1 MFRTLL
7 AALLC
12 LAVPTLATADEMVG
26 ARVEYWSMDLTGDL
40 GVSSGDFQLPSS
52 SLTDT
57 NNGLGLDSDNPVGA
71 SAWLNLGPFF
81 IFGRYTPIDI
91 TGTGTITDLSGFKLK
106 GLPLANGTLDT
117 SLNFNMYDAGLGL
130 NVLNLDDL
138 PVRVQVGLLVQVKV
152 LDGSIDATGSTN
164 VPGTTTLVSTT
175 DSNNFTLPIPMV
187 GGHIKLGLADFLSV
201 GVQGAGIV
209 YNGDHL
215 YDVDARVELS
225 PVPFV
230 GVSAGYRIMDVAIDE
245 SDVNLKATF
254 KGPFVEAFI
263 RF

>member
-1 MFRTLL
+1 MLRTLL

-12 LAVPTLATADEMVG
+12 LAVPGLATADEMVG

-40 GVSSGDFQLPSS
+40 GVSSGSFNLPTS
-52 SLTDT
+52 SLTDST
-57 NNGLGLDSDNPVGA
+57 NGLGLDSDNPVGA

-81 IFGRYTPIDI
+81 AFGRYTPIDI
-91 TGTGTITDLSGFKLK
+91 AGTGTVPNVKLS
-106 GLPLANGTLDT
+106 NT
-117 SLNFNMYDAGLGL
+117 SLTGSVEVSSSFNFNMYDAGIGL

-138 PVRVQVGLLVQVKV
+138 PVRVQVGLLAQVKAF
-152 LDGSIDATGSTN
+152 LNGSIDVTGTE
-164 VPGTTTLVSTT
+164 TTTGTNATAS
-175 DSNNFTLPIPMV
+175 DSKSFTFGIPML

-201 GVQGAGIV
+201 GVQGAGVV

-225 PVPFV
+225 PIPFV
-230 GVSAGYRIMDVAIDE
+230 GISGGYRYMDLSVDE
-245 SDVNLKATF
+245 SDVVLNATF
-254 KGPFVEAFI
+254 KGPFIEAFI